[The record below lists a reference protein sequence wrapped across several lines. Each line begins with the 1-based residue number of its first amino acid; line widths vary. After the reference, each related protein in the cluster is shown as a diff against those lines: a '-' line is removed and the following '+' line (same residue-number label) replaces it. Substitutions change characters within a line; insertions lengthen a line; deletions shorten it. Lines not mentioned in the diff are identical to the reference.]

1 MNSNETIGESRMDR
15 KKEATKQKIIAAAM
29 KLFKKPG
36 FDATT
41 MEQIS
46 QKVDIA
52 KGTLYNY
59 FPVKEAIISEYLQ
72 RILQEKRGERIE
84 KLQKMP
90 DTRTRLI
97 FIFSELVE
105 VVQTSKEIFEKY
117 LVYRMQNIVAF
128 NNKEE
133 AAQDEIQSLITA
145 IVESGQ
151 QNAEI
156 RQDLPVN
163 ILADL
168 FEFAFIEV
176 VKQYYLEPE
185 KFNTLETINQ
195 SVDIL
200 IHGAKQ
206 KPARKSRKT
215 LSTSR
220 ETGVIEL
227 VWNPEPDGGHSDNN
241 K

>member
-1 MNSNETIGESRMDR
+1 MDR
-15 KKEATKQKIIAAAM
+15 KKEATRLKIIAAAM

-59 FPVKEAIISEYLQ
+59 FPVKEAIISDYLQ
-72 RILQEKRGERIE
+72 RTLQEKRGERIE
-84 KLQKMP
+84 QLQKMP

-105 VVQTSKEIFEKY
+105 VVQTNKGIFEKY
-117 LVYRMQNIVAF
+117 LVYRMQNIVEF
-128 NNKEE
+128 NKEE

-145 IVESGQ
+145 IVVSGQ

-176 VKQYYLEPE
+176 VKQYYLQPE
-185 KFNTLETINQ
+185 KFNTLETIDQ

-206 KPARKSRKT
+206 KPATKSRKT
-215 LSTSR
+215 PNTSR

-227 VWNPEPDGGHSDNN
+227 VWNPEPDGGHSGNN
-241 K
+241 N